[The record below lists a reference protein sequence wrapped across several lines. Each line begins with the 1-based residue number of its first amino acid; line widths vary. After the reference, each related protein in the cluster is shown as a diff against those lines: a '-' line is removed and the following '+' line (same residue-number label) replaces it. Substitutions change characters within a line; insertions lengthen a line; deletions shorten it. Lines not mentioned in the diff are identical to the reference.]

1 VRCNLIAISVLCVL
15 SVVLLQQNVV
25 AQNRL
30 VFDKENLDLG
40 EVLVDD
46 SVVVSEVKLYNRS
59 IKPLIISK
67 IISDCGCLKFEY
79 SKKPIKMGE
88 TLRIKLKFDPNG
100 QSGRFYKPVYV
111 YHNQSKNPEQL
122 IVRGVV
128 KVCDSLKFLYPYEL
142 MSGCRVTAE
151 EIHLGLVGH
160 KQTAVGRLGVY
171 NTGNESIVLSV
182 ESKDGAGFKFPI
194 DEIKVGAGQ
203 QSVLN
208 VEFTPRDTL
217 QYGTLSK
224 LLKLSVMGKSFEIPI
239 SAIIVEDFSQSNA
252 EAPQLVLEKQFFYLK
267 NVAKGDNITLKL
279 KLYNK
284 GDNDLIIRKI
294 NVSDG
299 ALNTSISKSHIK
311 PREKAEL
318 QINLQCGNDNIK
330 INESVE
336 LICNDPIKPMREI
349 RIVANVSD

>member
-1 VRCNLIAISVLCVL
+1 
-15 SVVLLQQNVV
+15 
-25 AQNRL
+25 
-30 VFDKENLDLG
+30 
-40 EVLVDD
+40 
-46 SVVVSEVKLYNRS
+46 
-59 IKPLIISK
+59 
-67 IISDCGCLKFEY
+67 
-79 SKKPIKMGE
+79 
-88 TLRIKLKFDPNG
+88 
-100 QSGRFYKPVYV
+100 
-111 YHNQSKNPEQL
+111 
-122 IVRGVV
+122 
-128 KVCDSLKFLYPYEL
+128 
-142 MSGCRVTAE
+142 VTAE

-171 NTGNESIVLSV
+171 NTGNESIVLGV

-208 VEFTPRDTL
+208 VEFAPRDTL

-284 GDNDLIIRKI
+284 GDKDLIIRKI
-294 NVSDG
+294 NVSDD